1 MIKIE
6 MKLRSNGRIG
16 RIGVTVP
23 KHAVLAFEIGSEI
36 VTMEMKKTKIL
47 PVILSRVVS
56 HQNI

>member
-1 MIKIE
+1 